1 MDKKK
6 VLASISRRVEDEA
19 YARKLGIR
27 LVELN
32 PGHAIVQMDSS
43 DDDANIFGM
52 IHGGAIFSL
61 IDEAFQVS
69 CNSHGRV
76 AVALN
81 MTVTYHQAPDRNS
94 RLRAESKEI
103 HRSKRTGTY
112 DIRVTDDKDNL
123 IASCLALAYRKNA
136 ILPFLEEEWKEVVN
150 KIRGILANMEQK
162 AKERRGLLKNS

>member
-6 VLASISRRVEDEA
+6 VIASISREVEKEA
-19 YARKLGIR
+19 YARKLRIR

-32 PGHAIVQMDSS
+32 PGHAIVEMDSS
-43 DDDANIFGM
+43 EDDTNIFGM

-81 MTVTYHQAPDRNS
+81 VTVTYHQPPDKNS

-103 HRSKRTGTY
+103 HRSQKTGTY
-112 DIRVTDDKDNL
+112 DIRVTDEKDNL
-123 IASCLALAYRKNA
+123 IASCVALAYRKKA
-136 ILPFLEEEWKEVVN
+136 TLPFLEE
-150 KIRGILANMEQK
+150 
-162 AKERRGLLKNS
+162 

>member
-1 MDKKK
+1 MDEKK
-6 VLASISRRVEDEA
+6 VLTSISRRVENEA

-32 PGHAIVQMDSS
+32 PGHAIVEMDFSE
-43 DDDANIFGM
+43 DDTNIFGM

-81 MTVTYHQAPDRNS
+81 VTVTYHQPPDKHS
-94 RLRAESKEI
+94 KLRAESKEV
-103 HRSKRTGTY
+103 HRSQKTGTY
-112 DIRVTDDKDNL
+112 DIRVTDEKNNL
-123 IASCLALAYRKNA
+123 IASCLALAYRKNVL
-136 ILPFLEEEWKEVVN
+136 LPFLDEE
-150 KIRGILANMEQK
+150 
-162 AKERRGLLKNS
+162 